1 MTGSKGIADVLRGLI
16 DGMPVFAWLLVVG
29 AGVAGMAMAGYA
41 LVRVYQANASGD
53 GTAGTWVVA
62 AIIGSAMTC
71 VTVLIGQLSF
81 YFAE

>member
-29 AGVAGMAMAGYA
+29 AAVAGMVLTGYA
-41 LVRVYQANASGD
+41 LIRVYQANTSGD

-62 AIIGSAMTC
+62 AVIGSAMTC

-81 YFAE
+81 YFAD

>member
-16 DGMPVFAWLLVVG
+16 ADAPAFAWLIVVLAAVMG
-29 AGVAGMAMAGYA
+29 IFLTGYA
-41 LVRVYQANASGD
+41 LTRVYQANAAGD
-53 GTAGTWVVA
+53 GTAGSWVIA

-71 VTVLIGQLSF
+71 VTIVIAQLSF

>member
-71 VTVLIGQLSF
+71 VTLLIGQISF
-81 YFAE
+81 YFAD

>member
-16 DGMPVFAWLLVVG
+16 DTMPVLAWLLIVL
-29 AGVAGMAMAGYA
+29 AAVAGTFLAGYA

-53 GTAGTWVVA
+53 GTAGNWIVA

-71 VTVLIGQLSF
+71 GTILIAQLSY